1 MNEGLFSA
9 ILVSACLGLG
19 AGLILRLL
27 RGLGGKASLRTWV
40 VACVLV
46 DAAYLLFISL
56 FPSAAG
62 TGVRI
67 FLAAAVLLS
76 ANAVIQVMNVV
87 LWDFLVRQR
96 RNIPIPRLVTDILN
110 FLLLAVVAIALLKSV
125 FDVNLNALLVTST
138 VLSAVVGLSLQ
149 DVLGSVVAGLA
160 IQMEKPFG
168 VGDWIKVG
176 EEEGVIVQMN
186 WRTVAI
192 RTRSHSEIIY
202 PNSVITKES
211 VTSFSAFSPFMVRL
225 PVGLGYSHPPARVKG
240 VLLSAVTQSGVA
252 LERPAP
258 QVYLKSFDDFS
269 ISYEVRFWMDDYSR
283 RQAAQD
289 EVNTRIWYALK
300 RAGMEIPFP
309 IRDVNVRMVPEDIEQ
324 RRTASAREEV
334 FEALR
339 AVPLFEGLSDEQIR
353 QVAAGSSMLGFCDG
367 EYLVRQGEQGDSMF
381 IVRRGDLRV
390 EVGMP
395 SGGVAQVAVLGP
407 GDFFGEMSL
416 LTGEPRSASIVA
428 RGEVDVVMLTKS
440 EFASTVAT
448 DVKALERLSEALA
461 RRVAQI
467 AERTAVSAPDSR
479 QQASRTRSDLLG
491 RIRGFFGI

>member
-1 MNEGLFSA
+1 
-9 ILVSACLGLG
+9 
-19 AGLILRLL
+19 
-27 RGLGGKASLRTWV
+27 
-40 VACVLV
+40 
-46 DAAYLLFISL
+46 
-56 FPSAAG
+56 
-62 TGVRI
+62 
-67 FLAAAVLLS
+67 
-76 ANAVIQVMNVV
+76 
-87 LWDFLVRQR
+87 
-96 RNIPIPRLVTDILN
+96 
-110 FLLLAVVAIALLKSV
+110 
-125 FDVNLNALLVTST
+125 
-138 VLSAVVGLSLQ
+138 
-149 DVLGSVVAGLA
+149 
-160 IQMEKPFG
+160 
-168 VGDWIKVG
+168 VG

-211 VTSFSAFSPFMVRL
+211 VTSFSAYSPFMVRL
-225 PVGLGYSHPPARVKG
+225 PVGLGYSHPPARVKD
-240 VLLSAVTQSGVA
+240 VLLAAVTQSGVA
-252 LERPAP
+252 LDRPAP

-269 ISYEVRFWMDDYSR
+269 IAYEVRFWMDDYSR
-283 RQAAQD
+283 RLSAQD

-324 RRTASAREEV
+324 RRTDSAREEV
-334 FEALR
+334 FAALR

-353 QVAAGSSMLGFCDG
+353 MVAAGSSMLGFCDG

-390 EVGMP
+390 EVAMP
-395 SGGVAQVAVLGP
+395 SGGVTQVALLGP

-416 LTGEPRSASIVA
+416 LTGEPRSASILA
-428 RGEVDVVMLTKS
+428 RGEVEVVMLTKS

-467 AERTAVSAPDSR
+467 AERTAVSASDAR
-479 QQASRTRSDLLG
+479 QQSPRTRSDLLG